1 MDGVH
6 PIDDPELVER
16 AYTVLFPFCGI
27 GGGALGFQGASL
39 RMERLGLSARFRV
52 LGGIEYEPGTARDF
66 ERLTGAPCLA
76 MDVRKIS
83 PALLREW
90 FGPDAPD
97 VVFFSPPC
105 KGASGLLSEEL
116 AASEKYAAMNELAIV
131 WLELMFQ
138 AWPEGPR
145 LVLMENV
152 PRIRTRAAGTMKRVR
167 AILRAHGYATHD
179 EAHNLGELGGLA
191 QNRQRLL
198 LVGRH
203 QKRVPN
209 LLYQPT
215 KRRVRSVGEVLG
227 ALPLPGDP
235 NAGPLHRLPAIDPIT
250 ALRLALI
257 PAGGDWKDLPAQV
270 HLPPELAAVVGKGK
284 VSARTPFNDVYR
296 VVRWDESAPCVTG
309 GATPTAG
316 GVTVADPR
324 VSGKSQYTNNHAVV
338 GWDGPARTIAG
349 QVQPGSGSQAV
360 ADPRVGTA
368 GRYGNN
374 WRVEDWN
381 TASHTV
387 TGSTDVQEGAPSV
400 ADPRPAKECYPHTY
414 GVLPWNGPAHT
425 ITAKASSGT
434 GPFSVAEPRVTSGF
448 PGTYGV
454 LPWSDPMGVVTGR
467 ASPTTGSFSVADPR
481 VTCKTRDNSAIYG
494 VIPWTDAAGTIVGHA
509 CHDNGRFSVAD
520 PRWPASVPFPVII
533 SLDGTWHRPLTTLE
547 CAALQ
552 SFPVMVDGQPLTLD
566 GKSNSAWR
574 VRIGDAV
581 PPDGAKPIAMQM
593 LMTLLYA
600 DAGVFALSAG
610 GAVWVDG
617 PSREA
622 VLQ

>member
-1 MDGVH
+1 MDGGVL
-6 PIDDPELVER
+6 PERV
-16 AYTVLFPFCGI
+16 YTVLFPFCGL
-27 GGGALGFQGASL
+27 GGGALGFQGASA
-39 RMERLGLSARFRV
+39 RMEKLGLTARFRV
-52 LGGIEYEPGTARDF
+52 LGGIEYDEGTARDF

-76 MDVRKIS
+76 MDVRKVS
-83 PALLREW
+83 AALLREW

-116 AASEKYAAMNELAIV
+116 AASEKYAAMNELAII
-131 WLELMFQ
+131 WLELMFA
-138 AWPEGPR
+138 AWSAGPR

-152 PRIRTRAAGTMKRVR
+152 PRIKTRAAGTMKRVR

-179 EAHNLGELGGLA
+179 SAHNLGELGDLA

-203 QKRVPN
+203 MERVPT
-209 LLYQPT
+209 LLYQPPL
-215 KRRVRSVGEVLG
+215 KRVRSVGEVLG

-235 NAGPLHRLPAIDPIT
+235 AAGPLHRLPAIDPIT

-257 PAGGDWKDLPAQV
+257 PAGGDWKNLPAEV
-270 HLPPELAAVVGKGK
+270 LLPPELAAVIGKGK
-284 VSARTPFNDVYR
+284 LSARTPFNDVYR
-296 VVRWDESAPCVTG
+296 VVRWSETAPCVTG

-316 GVTVADPR
+316 GITVADPR
-324 VSGKSQYTNNHAVV
+324 LKVGPHAHTNIMSV
-338 GWDGPARTIAG
+338 GAWEAAAR
-349 QVQPGSGSQAV
+349 
-360 ADPRVGTA
+360 
-368 GRYGNN
+368 
-374 WRVEDWN
+374 
-381 TASHTV
+381 TV
-387 TGSTDVQEGAPSV
+387 TGASRPAGGAPSV
-400 ADPRPAKECYPHTY
+400 ADPRLQYDRAPRDHDHGVLGWDDTAGTVTSKGHPSNGKFSVADPRTGAESHPHTY
-414 GVLPWNGPAHT
+414 GVLPWGGPAHT
-425 ITAKASSGT
+425 ITAKASVGT
-434 GPFSVAEPRVTSGF
+434 GPFSVAEPRVETGF
-448 PGTYGV
+448 NGTYGV
-454 LPWSDPMGVVTGR
+454 MRWEDTGGTVTGR
-467 ASPTTGSFSVADPR
+467 AMPTSGSFSVSDPR

-494 VIPWTDAAGTIVGHA
+494 VIPWSEAAGTIVGHA

-520 PRWPASVPFPVII
+520 PRRPASVPFPVIL
-533 SLDGTWHRPLTTLE
+533 SEDGTWHRPLTTLE

-552 SFPVMVDGQPLTLD
+552 SFPVMVGGQPLTLD

-581 PPDGAKPIAMQM
+581 PPDGARPIAMQM
-593 LMTLLYA
+593 LYTLLNA
-600 DAGVFALSAG
+600 DAGVFALSSG

>member
-1 MDGVH
+1 MMDGTL
-6 PIDDPELVER
+6 PER

-27 GGGALGFQGASL
+27 GGGALGFQGATA
-39 RMERLGLSARFRV
+39 RMEKLGLSARFKV

-76 MDVRKIS
+76 MDVRAIT
-83 PALLREW
+83 PPLLREW
-90 FGPDAPD
+90 FGFDAPD

-116 AASEKYAAMNELAIV
+116 ATSPKYAAMNELALV
-131 WLELMFQ
+131 WLTLMFE

-152 PRIRTRAAGTMKRVR
+152 PRIRTRAAGTMKAVR
-167 AILRAHGYATHD
+167 SILRAHGYATHD
-179 EAHNLGELGGLA
+179 SAHNLGELGGLA

-203 QKRVPN
+203 QKRVPT
-209 LLYQPT
+209 LLYQPV

-235 NAGPLHRLPAIDPIT
+235 AAGPLHRLPAIDPIT

-270 HLPPELAAVVGKGK
+270 HLPPELAAVIGKGK
-284 VSARTPFNDVYR
+284 LSGRTPFNDVCR
-296 VVRWDESAPCVTG
+296 VIRWSETAPCVTG

-324 VSGKSQYTNNHAVV
+324 VSGKSQYTNNHAVI
-338 GWDGPARTIAG
+338 GWADPARTIAG

-360 ADPRVGTA
+360 ADPRPV
-368 GRYGNN
+368 
-374 WRVEDWN
+374 
-381 TASHTV
+381 
-387 TGSTDVQEGAPSV
+387 
-400 ADPRPAKECYPHTY
+400 KECLPHTY
-414 GVLPWNGPAHT
+414 GVLPWSGAAHT
-425 ITAKASSGT
+425 ITSNTYPGG

-454 LPWSDPMGVVTGR
+454 VGWDDPSVTITGR
-467 ASPTTGSFSVADPR
+467 ASPTTGSFTVSDPR

-494 VIPWTDAAGTIVGHA
+494 VIRWGDPAGTVVGHA

-520 PRWPASVPFPVII
+520 PRWPASVPFPVIL
-533 SLDGTWHRPLTTLE
+533 SEDGTWHRPLTTLE

-552 SFPVMVDGQPLTLD
+552 SFPVMLNGEPLTLD

-581 PPDGAKPIAMQM
+581 PPDGARPIAMQM
-593 LMTLLYA
+593 LMTLLCA
-600 DAGVFALSAG
+600 DAGVFALSSG
-610 GAVWVDG
+610 GDVWVRS
-617 PSREA
+617 SRDL
-622 VLQ
+622 VMQ